1 MLWLDWLGEL
11 YRIAW
16 PALVAYPADGPAPC
30 PAHIQGLLLYYL
42 DRADGAPLAD
52 HWIAFRELPDGW
64 LYHQAFQGY
73 TGHVLVQTLGNDLG
87 AFAAAAEAIGGE
99 RIDVGDCGYAFQTL
113 PRIRLAVVY
122 WRGDEEFPPQA
133 QVLFDAAASHYLPV
147 DGLALLGS
155 DLVQRLLKC
164 VRETRDEA

>member
-1 MLWLDWLGEL
+1 MNAMSQPTVFDLHPTLARPKGRAGWDASFGPVLAELRARLQARHPEEIALLAGSEWAEETAVLWLDWLGEL

-16 PALVAYPADGPAPC
+16 PALVAYPANGPAPC

-73 TGHVLVQTLGNDLG
+73 TGHVLG
-87 AFAAAAEAIGGE
+87 A
-99 RIDVGDCGYAFQTL
+99 
-113 PRIRLAVVY
+113 
-122 WRGDEEFPPQA
+122 
-133 QVLFDAAASHYLPV
+133 DA
-147 DGLALLGS
+147 G
-155 DLVQRLLKC
+155 Q
-164 VRETRDEA
+164 